1 MRGDTFEQDQRT
13 CEWHVFP
20 CWLESQKDP
29 MVHAI
34 GKDTLWR
41 QNAEGFL
48 IQAEDGVG
56 MK

>member
-1 MRGDTFEQDQRT
+1 MWGDTFEQDQRT
-13 CEWHVFP
+13 CKWHLFP

-29 MVHAI
+29 MGHAI